1 MCSFSSVSIV
11 MAHWTSLDCASTAS
25 LIHLKTVTKV
35 MGASLASSSDWNLC
49 PGYWF
54 LQKQVHLKCHKFI
67 NLEQMVRVATC
78 WNCVVSSFQTN
89 PDHVPGCP
97 RMSQDV
103 PGCPRMSQDQD
114 RPEFDT
120 IQETSQAGAELAC
133 VSFRNRT
140 CQSRGSSST
149 GKRPLGSARNIGSEP
164 EHIHVTFHPLSH

>member
-25 LIHLKTVTKV
+25 LIHLKTVSKV

-54 LQKQVHLKCHKFI
+54 LQKRVHLKCHKFI

-103 PGCPRMSQDQD
+103 PGCPRIKIDLNLTHFKKQARQAMNWHASAFAIAPASRGALL
-114 RPEFDT
+114 RPARGPLVQ
-120 IQETSQAGAELAC
+120 QET
-133 VSFRNRT
+133 
-140 CQSRGSSST
+140 
-149 GKRPLGSARNIGSEP
+149 
-164 EHIHVTFHPLSH
+164 